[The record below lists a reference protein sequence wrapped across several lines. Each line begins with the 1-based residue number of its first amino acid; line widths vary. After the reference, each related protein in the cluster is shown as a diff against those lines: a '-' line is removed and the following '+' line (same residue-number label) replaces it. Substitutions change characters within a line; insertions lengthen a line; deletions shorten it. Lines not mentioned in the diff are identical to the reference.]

1 MRDLENVFNFIRVF
15 KNYVRSSN
23 LTALTMLQTWP
34 YDPDDLEPLLVP
46 KPKANPEYLGW
57 THSEGKNKFSFSV
70 QHCNKK
76 IF

>member
-1 MRDLENVFNFIRVF
+1 
-15 KNYVRSSN
+15 
-23 LTALTMLQTWP
+23 MLQTWP

-46 KPKANPEYLGW
+46 KPKANPEYFGW

-76 IF
+76 SF